1 MFIIFH
7 NISPTYWPGKQLC
20 HFSPQPECHWM
31 VIKRYNIPVAMNQME
46 LHAHFQL
53 LPVYRKQIIKPLI
66 NLKLYKFQAD
76 LFQTSFKRLNKEKH
90 YQCYWK

>member
-1 MFIIFH
+1 
-7 NISPTYWPGKQLC
+7 
-20 HFSPQPECHWM
+20 
-31 VIKRYNIPVAMNQME
+31 MNQME

-76 LFQTSFKRLNKEKH
+76 KFISNFI
-90 YQCYWK
+90 